1 MPRSLWN
8 GTIAFG
14 MVRVPVKLYSATESK
29 AVRFRERHRTDGA
42 AIEHRRICV
51 QEGKEIPYG
60 ETVKGF
66 EVSSGSYVT
75 LSKEEI
81 ATADGPG
88 AHMIEIEH
96 FAGREEIDPVYY
108 DRAYRLGPGK
118 LGDESYLLLHAAL
131 KRSERVGIGRF
142 VFHNKAHLVALR
154 ALEDVIALHTMRFAD
169 ELVPAGDLEIPT
181 PQRKPSKLEVSA
193 ARALVDQLSSS
204 FQPDEYEDTYRAALL
219 ELIER
224 KARGETIAAP
234 EPVEIAPEDDL
245 LGALQA
251 SLERQGR
258 LEATGKDEE
267 VEGQRRDRSSSRQK
281 ARREL
286 ALMPRPLWSG
296 SLSFGLLNVPVDA
309 ATAPRATATSTFSC
323 CTRRTARRSKRA
335 GSARPRRSRCRGR
348 RSPAATSSRTAA
360 GCCSPTRTCRRPRP
374 GRAARSTSSASSR
387 SRKSIPSTSTAPTC
401 SCPPT
406 RAPRAPTRC

>member
-29 AVRFRERHRTDGA
+29 AVRFRERHATDGS
-42 AIEHRRICV
+42 AIEHRRVCV
-51 QEGKEIPYG
+51 QEGKEVPYG

-81 ATADGPG
+81 AAADGPG

-118 LGDESYLLLHAAL
+118 LGDDSYLLLHAAL

-169 ELVPAGDLEIPT
+169 ELVPAGEVEMPT
-181 PQRKPSKLEVSA
+181 PQRKPSKPEVSA
-193 ARALVDQLSSS
+193 ARALVEQLSSS
-204 FQPDEYEDTYRAALL
+204 FQPQEYEDTYRAALL

-234 EPVEIAPEDDL
+234 EPEEIAPEDDL

-251 SLERQGR
+251 SLKRQGR
-258 LEATGKDEE
+258 SPRAKAKKSKAKTDRPSSGKKA
-267 VEGQRRDRSSSRQK
+267 VAGSSR
-281 ARREL
+281 
-286 ALMPRPLWSG
+286 
-296 SLSFGLLNVPVDA
+296 
-309 ATAPRATATSTFSC
+309 
-323 CTRRTARRSKRA
+323 
-335 GSARPRRSRCRGR
+335 
-348 RSPAATSSRTAA
+348 
-360 GCCSPTRTCRRPRP
+360 
-374 GRAARSTSSASSR
+374 
-387 SRKSIPSTSTAPTC
+387 
-401 SCPPT
+401 
-406 RAPRAPTRC
+406 

>member
-29 AVRFRERHRTDGA
+29 AVRFRERHATDGA
-42 AIEHRRICV
+42 AIEHRRLCV

-66 EVSSGSYVT
+66 EVSSGAYVT

-108 DRAYRLGPGK
+108 DRAYNLGPGK
-118 LGDESYLLLHAAL
+118 LGEESYLLLHAAL
-131 KRSERVGIGRF
+131 ERSNRVGIGRF

-154 ALEDVIALHTMRFAD
+154 ALERVIALHTMRFAD
-169 ELVPAGDLEIPT
+169 ELIPTGDLDIPA
-181 PQRKPSKLEVSA
+181 PQRKPSKLEVA
-193 ARALVDQLSSS
+193 AAGALVEQLSAS
-204 FQPDEYEDTYRAALL
+204 FQPDDYEDTYRAALL

-224 KARGETIAAP
+224 KARGEAIDAP

-251 SLERQGR
+251 SLERQG
-258 LEATGKDEE
+258 G
-267 VEGQRRDRSSSRQK
+267 GHPSRAKAKK
-281 ARREL
+281 ARAKANKSR
-286 ALMPRPLWSG
+286 S
-296 SLSFGLLNVPVDA
+296 
-309 ATAPRATATSTFSC
+309 RAG
-323 CTRRTARRSKRA
+323 KPA
-335 GSARPRRSRCRGR
+335 GSAR
-348 RSPAATSSRTAA
+348 
-360 GCCSPTRTCRRPRP
+360 
-374 GRAARSTSSASSR
+374 
-387 SRKSIPSTSTAPTC
+387 
-401 SCPPT
+401 
-406 RAPRAPTRC
+406 

>member
-29 AVRFRERHRTDGA
+29 AVRFRERHCTDGA
-42 AIEHRRICV
+42 AIEHRRICT
-51 QEGKEIPYG
+51 QEGKEVTYG

-81 ATADGPG
+81 AAADGPG

-96 FAGREEIDPVYY
+96 FVGREEIDPVDY

-118 LGDESYLLLHAAL
+118 FGDDSYLLLQAAL

-169 ELVPAGDLEIPT
+169 ELVPAGEVEIPT
-181 PQRKPSKLEVSA
+181 PQREPSKPEVSA

-204 FQPDEYEDTYRAALL
+204 FQPEEYEDTYRAALL

-234 EPVEIAPEDDL
+234 EPVQIAPEDDL

-258 LEATGKDEE
+258 SPRAKTKKSKSKT
-267 VEGQRRDRSSSRQK
+267 DRSSSGK
-281 ARREL
+281 K
-286 ALMPRPLWSG
+286 
-296 SLSFGLLNVPVDA
+296 VV
-309 ATAPRATATSTFSC
+309 
-323 CTRRTARRSKRA
+323 A
-335 GSARPRRSRCRGR
+335 GSSR
-348 RSPAATSSRTAA
+348 
-360 GCCSPTRTCRRPRP
+360 
-374 GRAARSTSSASSR
+374 
-387 SRKSIPSTSTAPTC
+387 
-401 SCPPT
+401 
-406 RAPRAPTRC
+406 

>member
-29 AVRFRERHRTDGA
+29 AVRFRERHCTDGG
-42 AIEHRRICV
+42 AIEHRRVCV
-51 QEGKEIPYG
+51 QEGKEIPFG

-66 EVSSGSYVT
+66 EVSTGSYVT

-81 ATADGPG
+81 AAADGPG

-96 FAGREEIDPVYY
+96 FVGREEIDPVYY

-118 LGDESYLLLHAAL
+118 FGDDSYLLLQAAL

-142 VFHNKAHLVALR
+142 VFHNKAHLLALR

-169 ELVPAGDLEIPT
+169 ELVPAGEVEIPT
-181 PQRKPSKLEVSA
+181 PQREPSKPEVSA

-204 FQPDEYEDTYRAALL
+204 FQPEEYEDTYRAALL

-234 EPVEIAPEDDL
+234 EPVQIAPEDDL

-258 LEATGKDEE
+258 SPRAKTKKSKSKT
-267 VEGQRRDRSSSRQK
+267 DRSSSGK
-281 ARREL
+281 K
-286 ALMPRPLWSG
+286 
-296 SLSFGLLNVPVDA
+296 VV
-309 ATAPRATATSTFSC
+309 
-323 CTRRTARRSKRA
+323 A
-335 GSARPRRSRCRGR
+335 GSSR
-348 RSPAATSSRTAA
+348 
-360 GCCSPTRTCRRPRP
+360 
-374 GRAARSTSSASSR
+374 
-387 SRKSIPSTSTAPTC
+387 
-401 SCPPT
+401 
-406 RAPRAPTRC
+406 

>member
-29 AVRFRERHRTDGA
+29 AVRFRERHATDGA
-42 AIEHRRICV
+42 AIEHRRVCV
-51 QEGKEIPYG
+51 QEGKEVPYG

-75 LSKEEI
+75 LSKDEI
-81 ATADGPG
+81 AAADGPG

-108 DRAYRLGPGK
+108 DRAYRLGAGK
-118 LGDESYLLLHAAL
+118 LGEDSYVLLHAAL
-131 KRSERVGIGRF
+131 KRSGRVGIGRF

-169 ELVPAGDLEIPT
+169 ELVPAGEVEIPT
-181 PQRKPSKLEVSA
+181 PQRKPSKPEVAA
-193 ARALVDQLSSS
+193 ARALVEQLSSS
-204 FQPDEYEDTYRAALL
+204 FQPQEYEDTYRAALL

-234 EPVEIAPEDDL
+234 EPEEITPEDDL

-251 SLERQGR
+251 SLGRQGR
-258 LEATGKDEE
+258 SPRAKAKKTKAKTA
-267 VEGQRRDRSSSRQK
+267 RSSSGKK
-281 ARREL
+281 A
-286 ALMPRPLWSG
+286 
-296 SLSFGLLNVPVDA
+296 V
-309 ATAPRATATSTFSC
+309 
-323 CTRRTARRSKRA
+323 A
-335 GSARPRRSRCRGR
+335 GSSR
-348 RSPAATSSRTAA
+348 
-360 GCCSPTRTCRRPRP
+360 
-374 GRAARSTSSASSR
+374 
-387 SRKSIPSTSTAPTC
+387 
-401 SCPPT
+401 
-406 RAPRAPTRC
+406 

>member
-29 AVRFRERHRTDGA
+29 AVRFRERHSTDGA
-42 AIEHRRICV
+42 AIEHRRVCV

-108 DRAYRLGPGK
+108 DRAYNLGPGK
-118 LGDESYLLLHAAL
+118 LGDEAYLLLHAAL
-131 KRSERVGIGRF
+131 KRSDRVGIGRF

-154 ALEDVIALHTMRFAD
+154 ALEQVIALHTMRFAD
-169 ELVPAGDLEIPT
+169 ELVPASDLDIPA

-193 ARALVDQLSSS
+193 AGALVEQLSAS
-204 FQPDEYEDTYRAALL
+204 FQPDDYEDTYRAALL
-219 ELIER
+219 ALIER
-224 KARGETIAAP
+224 KARGETIDAP
-234 EPVEIAPEDDL
+234 EAEEIAPEDDL

-251 SLERQGR
+251 SLERQGLQGPAR
-258 LEATGKDEE
+258 AKAKKAKPKAG
-267 VEGQRRDRSSSRQK
+267 SRAQ
-281 ARREL
+281 A
-286 ALMPRPLWSG
+286 
-296 SLSFGLLNVPVDA
+296 NVP
-309 ATAPRATATSTFSC
+309 S
-323 CTRRTARRSKRA
+323 
-335 GSARPRRSRCRGR
+335 
-348 RSPAATSSRTAA
+348 
-360 GCCSPTRTCRRPRP
+360 
-374 GRAARSTSSASSR
+374 AARALR
-387 SRKSIPSTSTAPTC
+387 P
-401 SCPPT
+401 
-406 RAPRAPTRC
+406 

>member
-29 AVRFRERHRTDGA
+29 AVRFRERHATDGA
-42 AIEHRRICV
+42 AIEHRRVCV

-108 DRAYRLGPGK
+108 DRAYNLGPGK
-118 LGDESYLLLHAAL
+118 LGDEAYLLLHAAL
-131 KRSERVGIGRF
+131 KRSDRVGIGRF

-169 ELVPAGDLEIPT
+169 ELVPASDVEIPA
-181 PQRKPSKLEVSA
+181 PQRKPSELEVSA
-193 ARALVDQLSSS
+193 AGALVEQLSAS
-204 FQPDEYEDTYRAALL
+204 FQPDDYADTYRAALL

-224 KARGETIAAP
+224 KARGETIDAP

-251 SLERQGR
+251 SLERQG
-258 LEATGKDEE
+258 
-267 VEGQRRDRSSSRQK
+267 GQGAVRAKAKSKKAKKASRSQ
-281 ARREL
+281 A
-286 ALMPRPLWSG
+286 
-296 SLSFGLLNVPVDA
+296 
-309 ATAPRATATSTFSC
+309 
-323 CTRRTARRSKRA
+323 SKPA
-335 GSARPRRSRCRGR
+335 GSAR
-348 RSPAATSSRTAA
+348 
-360 GCCSPTRTCRRPRP
+360 
-374 GRAARSTSSASSR
+374 
-387 SRKSIPSTSTAPTC
+387 
-401 SCPPT
+401 
-406 RAPRAPTRC
+406 

>member
-29 AVRFRERHRTDGA
+29 AVRFRERHATDGA
-42 AIEHRRICV
+42 AIEHRRMCV
-51 QEGKEIPYG
+51 QEGREVPYG

-81 ATADGPG
+81 ASADGPG

-108 DRAYRLGPGK
+108 DRAYNLGPGK

-131 KRSERVGIGRF
+131 KRSDRVGIGRF

-169 ELVPAGDLEIPT
+169 ELVPVGDLEIPA
-181 PQRKPSKLEVSA
+181 PQRKPSKLEVA
-193 ARALVDQLSSS
+193 AAGALVEQLNAS
-204 FQPDEYEDTYRAALL
+204 FQPDDYKDTYRAALL

-224 KARGETIAAP
+224 KARGETIDAP
-234 EPVEIAPEDDL
+234 EPAEIAPEDDL

-251 SLERQGR
+251 SLERQG
-258 LEATGKDEE
+258 AGK
-267 VEGQRRDRSSSRQK
+267 
-281 ARREL
+281 
-286 ALMPRPLWSG
+286 G
-296 SLSFGLLNVPVDA
+296 SPA
-309 ATAPRATATSTFSC
+309 
-323 CTRRTARRSKRA
+323 RSKAKAKTKKGGANRSRSHASKPA
-335 GSARPRRSRCRGR
+335 GSAR
-348 RSPAATSSRTAA
+348 
-360 GCCSPTRTCRRPRP
+360 
-374 GRAARSTSSASSR
+374 
-387 SRKSIPSTSTAPTC
+387 
-401 SCPPT
+401 
-406 RAPRAPTRC
+406 

>member
-1 MPRSLWN
+1 LWN

-29 AVRFRERHRTDGA
+29 AVRFRERHCTDGA
-42 AIEHRRICV
+42 AIEHRRICT
-51 QEGKEIPYG
+51 QEGKEVPYG

-81 ATADGPG
+81 AAADGPG

-96 FAGREEIDPVYY
+96 FVGREEIDPVYY

-118 LGDESYLLLHAAL
+118 FGDDSYLLLQAAL

-142 VFHNKAHLVALR
+142 VFHNKAHLLALR

-169 ELVPAGDLEIPT
+169 ELVPAGEVEIPT
-181 PQRKPSKLEVSA
+181 PQREPSKPEVSA

-204 FQPDEYEDTYRAALL
+204 FQPEEYEDTYRAALL

-224 KARGETIAAP
+224 KARGETIATP
-234 EPVEIAPEDDL
+234 EPVQIAPEDDL

-258 LEATGKDEE
+258 SPRAKTKKSKSKT
-267 VEGQRRDRSSSRQK
+267 DRSSSGK
-281 ARREL
+281 K
-286 ALMPRPLWSG
+286 
-296 SLSFGLLNVPVDA
+296 VV
-309 ATAPRATATSTFSC
+309 
-323 CTRRTARRSKRA
+323 A
-335 GSARPRRSRCRGR
+335 GSSR
-348 RSPAATSSRTAA
+348 
-360 GCCSPTRTCRRPRP
+360 
-374 GRAARSTSSASSR
+374 
-387 SRKSIPSTSTAPTC
+387 
-401 SCPPT
+401 
-406 RAPRAPTRC
+406 

>member
-29 AVRFRERHRTDGA
+29 AVRFRERHATDGA
-42 AIEHRRICV
+42 AIEHRRVCV
-51 QEGKEIPYG
+51 QEGREIPYG

-81 ATADGPG
+81 ASADGPG

-108 DRAYRLGPGK
+108 DRAYNLGPGK

-169 ELVPAGDLEIPT
+169 ELVPTSDLEIPA
-181 PQRKPSKLEVSA
+181 PQRKPSKLEVA
-193 ARALVDQLSSS
+193 AAGALVEQLSAS
-204 FQPDEYEDTYRAALL
+204 FRPDDYADTYRAALL

-224 KARGETIAAP
+224 KARGETIDAP
-234 EPVEIAPEDDL
+234 EAEEIAPEDDL

-251 SLERQGR
+251 SLERQG
-258 LEATGKDEE
+258 G
-267 VEGQRRDRSSSRQK
+267 
-281 ARREL
+281 
-286 ALMPRPLWSG
+286 G
-296 SLSFGLLNVPVDA
+296 SPS
-309 ATAPRATATSTFSC
+309 
-323 CTRRTARRSKRA
+323 
-335 GSARPRRSRCRGR
+335 SARAKAKKAKTKRKPRSQA
-348 RSPAATSSRTAA
+348 SKP
-360 GCCSPTRTCRRPRP
+360 
-374 GRAARSTSSASSR
+374 ARSAR
-387 SRKSIPSTSTAPTC
+387 
-401 SCPPT
+401 
-406 RAPRAPTRC
+406 

>member
-42 AIEHRRICV
+42 AIEHRRICT
-51 QEGKEIPYG
+51 QEGREVPYG

-81 ATADGPG
+81 AAADGPG

-96 FAGREEIDPVYY
+96 FVGREEIDPVYY

-118 LGDESYLLLHAAL
+118 FGDDSYLLLQAAL

-169 ELVPAGDLEIPT
+169 ELVPAGEVEIPT
-181 PQRKPSKLEVSA
+181 PQREPSKPEVSA
-193 ARALVDQLSSS
+193 ARALLDQLSSS
-204 FQPDEYEDTYRAALL
+204 FQPEEYEDTYRAALL

-234 EPVEIAPEDDL
+234 EPVQIDPEDDL

-258 LEATGKDEE
+258 SRLAKTKKSKSKT
-267 VEGQRRDRSSSRQK
+267 DRSSSGK
-281 ARREL
+281 K
-286 ALMPRPLWSG
+286 
-296 SLSFGLLNVPVDA
+296 VV
-309 ATAPRATATSTFSC
+309 
-323 CTRRTARRSKRA
+323 A
-335 GSARPRRSRCRGR
+335 GSSR
-348 RSPAATSSRTAA
+348 
-360 GCCSPTRTCRRPRP
+360 
-374 GRAARSTSSASSR
+374 
-387 SRKSIPSTSTAPTC
+387 
-401 SCPPT
+401 
-406 RAPRAPTRC
+406 